1 MTKIK
6 VPMPKG
12 CRNPHEGEN
21 PLITVMRILKK
32 KDKKEKPIVDWKD
45 KVIY

>member
-1 MTKIK
+1 MEKIK
-6 VPMPKG
+6 LVKPKG

-21 PLITVMRILKK
+21 PLITLARLLSKK
-32 KDKKEKPIVDWKD
+32 KTKKKPLNLKD